1 MKANLL
7 LVSLAVLISG
17 STVLGQTKKPTVQKE
32 IPPRSKPNTEQL
44 KGLGKSNLNSKSR
57 STGVTVTP
65 KSKTKNAPKKREP
78 VSNIKGNW
86 LKRTYEIELT
96 IKYTVGQDEPKT
108 YTTKLTSA
116 KDSMTSDILLGISE
130 LGPITTTVELTV
142 ENERED
148 SVDVGFFLGMRVP
161 YRSNQGSNNPSS
173 RARFVGYTQFLDNGI
188 STGIRI
194 KPGNRVQVFDSK
206 MLSINL
212 GIQTLK

>member
-17 STVLGQTKKPTVQKE
+17 STVPADQKANCTKE

-57 STGVTVTP
+57 STGVTVTLQ
-65 KSKTKNAPKKREP
+65 SKTKNAPKENPFRTL
-78 VSNIKGNW
+78 KGNW

-116 KDSMTSDILLGISE
+116 KDSMTSDILLGMSE
-130 LGPITTTVELTV
+130 LGPITTTAELTV
-142 ENERED
+142 KRER
-148 SVDVGFFLGMRVP
+148 
-161 YRSNQGSNNPSS
+161 
-173 RARFVGYTQFLDNGI
+173 RFG
-188 STGIRI
+188 
-194 KPGNRVQVFDSK
+194 
-206 MLSINL
+206 
-212 GIQTLK
+212 